1 MVSAYA
7 AINCRK
13 TAQYIHIPEKT
24 HRAVYCRVK
33 FDFWR
38 NEWRR
43 ERRTNLLM
51 SKDEQTRS
59 ESQDAVVN
67 QRHAQRTPECP
78 SEVIKDS
85 KELTLAHSIT
95 TGID

>member
-1 MVSAYA
+1 
-7 AINCRK
+7 
-13 TAQYIHIPEKT
+13 
-24 HRAVYCRVK
+24 
-33 FDFWR
+33 
-38 NEWRR
+38 
-43 ERRTNLLM
+43 M

-95 TGID
+95 TGIDWEQYLHKQDQHNSTNFYSSLHYYVYVIKFMREDNLHT